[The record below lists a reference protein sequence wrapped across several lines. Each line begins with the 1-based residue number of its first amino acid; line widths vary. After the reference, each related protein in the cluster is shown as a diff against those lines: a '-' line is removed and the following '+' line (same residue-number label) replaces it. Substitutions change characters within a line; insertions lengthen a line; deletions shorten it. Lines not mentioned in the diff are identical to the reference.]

1 MSIYVREKLTAMA
14 LVALLAATAG
24 GACTKKEDA
33 GKPSSVPPLDPGA
46 APSAPGAAP
55 SAPGAAPS
63 APGAAPSAPGAAP
76 SAPGAAPSAPEPPP
90 GALAAQT
97 PTAEPPATDDP
108 RASITGSVVLAPA
121 VAKAKPKGGTLYL
134 VARRISD
141 NPTARGTLIAVK
153 KLPATKF
160 PLPFSLTAAD
170 MPFQNGPFD
179 GDLVLTARID
189 QDGDPLTHEKG
200 DVYGT
205 LPKVPVGS
213 RGVKLALDQVQKETE
228 SLAGGAP
235 MMGGMGAPG
244 GGAAMPPGHPSMGAT
259 QLPPGHP

>member
-1 MSIYVREKLTAMA
+1 MCAREKLTAVA
-14 LVALLAATAG
+14 LVAFLTAAGG
-24 GACTKKEDA
+24 GACSKTDD
-33 GKPSSVPPLDPGA
+33 GSKPSNVPPLDPATAPA
-46 APSAPGAAP
+46 APATAPSVSAAGPSAPPAAP
-55 SAPGAAPS
+55 APTLAKPAAAPPAE
-63 APGAAPSAPGAAP
+63 APAA
-76 SAPGAAPSAPEPPP
+76 
-90 GALAAQT
+90 
-97 PTAEPPATDDP
+97 DDP
-108 RASITGSVVLAPA
+108 RASITGSIVLTPA

-141 NPTARGTLIAVK
+141 NPTARGTLIAVR

-213 RGVKLALDQVQKETE
+213 HDVKLALDQVQKETE

-235 MMGGMGAPG
+235 IMGGMGAPG
-244 GGAAMPPGHPSMGAT
+244 SAGGMPPGHPPMGGAE
-259 QLPPGHP
+259 LPPGHP

>member
-1 MSIYVREKLTAMA
+1 MSTHSREKLTAMA
-14 LVALLAATAG
+14 LVAFLAAASG
-24 GACTKKEDA
+24 GACTKKEEA
-33 GKPSSVPPLDPGA
+33 GKPSSVPPLDPATAQAAAATAQGAPATAPSVPPAA
-46 APSAPGAAP
+46 APTLAMPAAAP
-55 SAPGAAPS
+55 PAEAPAA
-63 APGAAPSAPGAAP
+63 
-76 SAPGAAPSAPEPPP
+76 
-90 GALAAQT
+90 
-97 PTAEPPATDDP
+97 DDP
-108 RASITGSVVLAPA
+108 GASITGSIVLAPA

-141 NPTARGTLIAVK
+141 NPTARGTLIAVR

-179 GDLVLTARID
+179 GELVLTARID

-200 DVYGT
+200 DVYGS

-213 RGVKLALDQVQKETE
+213 HDVKLALDQVQKETE

-235 MMGGMGAPG
+235 IMGGMGAPG
-244 GGAAMPPGHPSMGAT
+244 SAGAMPPGHPPMGGAA
-259 QLPPGHP
+259 LPPGHP

>member
-1 MSIYVREKLTAMA
+1 MWISAREKLTALV
-14 LVALLAATAG
+14 LVAFLTAASG
-24 GACTKKEDA
+24 GACTKKDEA

-46 APSAPGAAP
+46 APVAPAAAAP
-55 SAPGAAPS
+55 AVAAP
-63 APGAAPSAPGAAP
+63 APPPTTGMPAAAPP
-76 SAPGAAPSAPEPPP
+76 
-90 GALAAQT
+90 
-97 PTAEPPATDDP
+97 AEAPATDSP
-108 RASITGSVVLAPA
+108 GASITGSIVLSPS
-121 VAKAKPKGGTLYL
+121 VAKARPKGGTLYL

-141 NPTARGTLIAVK
+141 NPTARGTLIAVR

-200 DVYGT
+200 DVYGS

-213 RGVKLALDQVQKETE
+213 HDVKLALDQVQKETE
-228 SLAGGAP
+228 SLAAGAP
-235 MMGGMGAPG
+235 IMGGMGAPG
-244 GGAAMPPGHPSMGAT
+244 NAGTMPPGHPPMGGAA
-259 QLPPGHP
+259 LPPGHP

>member
-1 MSIYVREKLTAMA
+1 MSTREKLTSVA
-14 LVALLAATAG
+14 LVAFLAAATQ
-24 GACTKKEDA
+24 GACTKKDEA
-33 GKPSSVPPLDPGA
+33 GKPSSVPPLDPA
-46 APSAPGAAP
+46 TAPSAPATAPATAPPPPAP
-55 SAPGAAPS
+55 SAAMPTAAP
-63 APGAAPSAPGAAP
+63 A
-76 SAPGAAPSAPEPPP
+76 
-90 GALAAQT
+90 
-97 PTAEPPATDDP
+97 AEPPAADGP
-108 RASITGSVVLAPA
+108 GASITGSIVLAPS

-141 NPTARGTLIAVK
+141 NPTARGTLIAVR

-200 DVYGT
+200 DVYGS

-213 RGVKLALDQVQKETE
+213 HDVKLALDQVQKETE
-228 SLAGGAP
+228 SLAAGAP
-235 MMGGMGAPG
+235 IMGGMGAPG
-244 GGAAMPPGHPSMGAT
+244 SASGMPAGHPPMGGGA
-259 QLPPGHP
+259 LPPGHP

>member
-1 MSIYVREKLTAMA
+1 MSARERLTALG
-14 LVALLAATAG
+14 LVAFLTAASG
-24 GACTKKEDA
+24 GACTKKDEA

-46 APSAPGAAP
+46 APSAPAATAPSPPPAPPPAPVPTAAMPAAAP
-55 SAPGAAPS
+55 AAEAPAADS
-63 APGAAPSAPGAAP
+63 PG
-76 SAPGAAPSAPEPPP
+76 
-90 GALAAQT
+90 
-97 PTAEPPATDDP
+97 
-108 RASITGSVVLAPA
+108 ASITGSIVLSSA
-121 VAKAKPKGGTLYL
+121 VAKARPKGGTLYL

-141 NPTARGTLIAVK
+141 NPTARGTLIAVR

-205 LPKVPVGS
+205 LPKVHVGS
-213 RGVKLALDQVQKETE
+213 HDVKLALDQVQKETE

-235 MMGGMGAPG
+235 IMGGMAAPG
-244 GGAAMPPGHPSMGAT
+244 AAGAMPPGHPPMGGGA
-259 QLPPGHP
+259 LPPGHP

>member
-1 MSIYVREKLTAMA
+1 MA
-14 LVALLAATAG
+14 A
-24 GACTKKEDA
+24 
-33 GKPSSVPPLDPGA
+33 GA
-46 APSAPGAAP
+46 APGP
-55 SAPGAAPS
+55 SAEAP
-63 APGAAPSAPGAAP
+63 AG
-76 SAPGAAPSAPEPPP
+76 
-90 GALAAQT
+90 
-97 PTAEPPATDDP
+97 DDP
-108 RASITGSVVLAPA
+108 GASITGSIVLAPA
-121 VAKAKPKGGTLYL
+121 IAKAKPKGGTLYL

-141 NPTARGTLIAVK
+141 NPTARGTLIAVR

-213 RGVKLALDQVQKETE
+213 HDVKLALDQVQKETE

-235 MMGGMGAPG
+235 IMGGVGSMGAPG
-244 GGAAMPPGHPSMGAT
+244 SAGAMPPGHPPLGGAE
-259 QLPPGHP
+259 LPPGHP

>member
-1 MSIYVREKLTAMA
+1 MSTYSREKLTAMA
-14 LVALLAATAG
+14 LVAFLAAASG
-24 GACTKKEDA
+24 GACTNKEEA
-33 GKPSSVPPLDPGA
+33 GKPSSVPPLDPATAQGAPAA
-46 APSAPGAAP
+46 APSAPPAAAP
-55 SAPGAAPS
+55 TLAMPAAS
-63 APGAAPSAPGAAP
+63 
-76 SAPGAAPSAPEPPP
+76 PP
-90 GALAAQT
+90 AE
-97 PTAEPPATDDP
+97 EPPAADP
-108 RASITGSVVLAPA
+108 GASITGSIVLAPA

-141 NPTARGTLIAVK
+141 NPTARGTLIAVR

-200 DVYGT
+200 DVYGS

-213 RGVKLALDQVQKETE
+213 HDVKLALDQVQKETE

-235 MMGGMGAPG
+235 IMGGMGAPG
-244 GGAAMPPGHPSMGAT
+244 SAGAMPPGHPQMGGAA
-259 QLPPGHP
+259 LPPGHP